1 MANASL
7 VCKPGVQ
14 TYIHGCNCS
23 MNPSTSAGALGAIP
37 TCFLGCGSSFLL
49 GLEGHEARS
58 GLQRYRPAKPLTC
71 GPGEFIQS
79 NFGAWKIQKSVKSRR
94 VSGRVFGVASSS
106 LETEL
111 AAAAEKEAVER
122 STESESEAN
131 GRGKGNLNGAAQK
144 ASGSRFQKVEWW
156 RMDVQNGAQY
166 SSEGSIQSLE
176 SNGAG
181 AANNGAAASRRHVVG
196 WMREA
201 HDEEPEMKDGGAFWA
216 WRASKD
222 VLSNGSAVHLQID
235 ELQKGTGESHL
246 EAEMVTKTVGGR
258 EAGNVLEEILETSQR
273 MGASEAAWAGMESSS
288 EPKDE
293 PKEDALLKKKPKMNG
308 KKKKKG
314 LVEGN
319 GDLKGDKT
327 EKKSKKGKMDE
338 SALKSGGELG
348 SSFIDENGAK
358 VRMYPSPGYIDR
370 LENKS
375 REAAGVL
382 STMLK
387 GEKRKKEKGEVA
399 LEGSSKKHVAQNG
412 AVETKP
418 VADNLAQRL
427 KHLRKKAIEHKERH
441 DGEGGTL
448 LVPTKQPILV
458 LMRHGQ
464 SMWNELKLFTG

>member
-14 TYIHGCNCS
+14 NYIHGCNCS
-23 MNPSTSAGALGAIP
+23 MNPSTSAGALGSFPAG
-37 TCFLGCGSSFLL
+37 FLGCGSSFLL
-49 GLEGHEARS
+49 GLEGHDGRS
-58 GLQRYRPAKPLTC
+58 GRRYRLAKAPTL
-71 GPGEFIQS
+71 GPGEPIQS
-79 NFGAWKIQKSVKSRR
+79 NSAARKIQKSVISRR
-94 VSGRVFGVASSS
+94 VSGQVFGVTSSS

-111 AAAAEKEAVER
+111 AAAAEEEAVKR
-122 STESESEAN
+122 STESKSEAN
-131 GRGKGNLNGAAQK
+131 GRGKGHLNGSAQK

-156 RMDVQNGAQY
+156 RMDVQNGAQH

-181 AANNGAAASRRHVVG
+181 AADNGTAESRRHVVG

-201 HDEEPEMKDGGAFWA
+201 HDEEPEMKDGEAFWA
-216 WRASKD
+216 WRASKA
-222 VLSNGSAVHLQID
+222 VLSNGSAVYSQIE
-235 ELQKGTGESHL
+235 ELQKGTGRSHL
-246 EAEMVTKTVGGR
+246 EAEMVTKTVGGQ
-258 EAGNVLEEILETSQR
+258 EAENVLEEVLETSQR
-273 MGASEAAWAGMESSS
+273 MGASEAALFGMESFS
-288 EPKDE
+288 ERKDE
-293 PKEDALLKKKPKMNG
+293 PKDDVSLKRKPKKDG

-314 LVEGN
+314 VVEGD
-319 GDLKGDKT
+319 GTLKGAKT
-327 EKKSKKGKMDE
+327 KKKSKKGKVDE
-338 SALKSGGELG
+338 SALKSGGELR
-348 SSFIDENGAK
+348 SSFMDENGAK

-387 GEKRKKEKGEVA
+387 GEKRKKKGKGEVTP
-399 LEGSSKKHVAQNG
+399 EGSSKKHGAQNG

-427 KHLRKKAIEHKERH
+427 KHLRRKAIEHKERH